1 MNLDLL
7 QALLRGRT
15 DRDQESAVLTMLGHA
30 TPQEFDLA
38 LTSVDAAELFASLD
52 DRLLGPDHRTA
63 LRHLIL
69 ERADSLS
76 VPALANVLYGLQ
88 AGHTGGAEEE
98 AIEAIFLGV
107 TGERLTELKNAI
119 NNRPDHHDLEQLI
132 FTDIGDASIR
142 ASIVAHIA
150 AQAIGVEPGEA
161 KVLCDIDDTVTARL
175 HDRRYPRGTVY
186 PGVLAVLDA
195 LDRGP
200 RDEPYSVGD
209 LTFVTARPG
218 DVFGLIENHTRATL
232 RRAGVAPHSV
242 LTGTFSSLASHDL
255 MADRKIANIS
265 HYHALFPEYRL
276 VFIGDS
282 GQGDVIVGELIWER
296 FGDIVD
302 AVLIH
307 DVVDT
312 PADVRA
318 AWREHR
324 IEAFDTY
331 VGAAGLL
338 RRHGLISAD
347 ALARVIEQTRTGL
360 DDVAWESPDQK
371 RRIQALVAR
380 DLDAVVDASPPPAGG
395 DVGSA

>member
-7 QALLRGRT
+7 HALLRGRT
-15 DRDQESAVLTMLGHA
+15 DRDQEAAVLAMLRQA
-30 TPQEFDLA
+30 TPEEFDLA

-52 DRLLGPDHRTA
+52 DRLIGPDHRTA

-69 ERADSLS
+69 ERCESLS

-98 AIEAIFLGV
+98 TIERIFLGV
-107 TGERLTELKNAI
+107 SGVRLTELKNAI
-119 NNRPDHHDLEQLI
+119 NDRPDHHDLEQLI
-132 FTDIGDASIR
+132 FSDIGDAGIR
-142 ASIVAHIA
+142 ASILAHIA
-150 AQAIGVEPGEA
+150 AQAGGVDPGEA
-161 KVLCDIDDTVTARL
+161 KVLCDIDDTVTAQL
-175 HDRRYPRGTVY
+175 HDRRFPRGTVY

-200 RDEPYSVGD
+200 DDEPFSVGD

-232 RRAGVAPHSV
+232 RRAGIASHSV
-242 LTGTFSSLASHDL
+242 LTGTFAALASHDL
-255 MADRKIANIS
+255 MAGRKIANIA
-265 HYHALFPEYRL
+265 HYHELFPEYRL

-282 GQGDVIVGELIWER
+282 GQGDVTVGELIRER
-296 FGDIVD
+296 FADAVD

-312 PADVRA
+312 PAEVRTAWA
-318 AWREHR
+318 AQG

-338 RRHGLISAD
+338 RRRGLISAA
-347 ALARVIEQTRTGL
+347 ALTRVVEQTLTGL
-360 DDVAWESPDQK
+360 NEIAWESPAQE
-371 RRIQALVAR
+371 RRVRDLVAR
-380 DLDAVVDASPPPAGG
+380 DADALVHDPPAPT
-395 DVGSA
+395 A

>member
-7 QALLRGRT
+7 HALLRGRT
-15 DRDQESAVLTMLGHA
+15 DRDEEAAVLAMLRQA
-30 TPQEFDLA
+30 TPEEFDLA

-52 DRLLGPDHRTA
+52 DRLIGPDHRTA
-63 LRHLIL
+63 LRNLIL
-69 ERADSLS
+69 ERCESLS

-98 AIEAIFLGV
+98 TIERILLGV
-107 TGERLTELKNAI
+107 TGVRLTELKNAI
-119 NNRPDHHDLEQLI
+119 NNRPDQHDLEQLI
-132 FTDIGDASIR
+132 FSDIGDPHIR
-142 ASIVAHIA
+142 ASILDHIA
-150 AQAIGVEPGEA
+150 AQADGVDPGEA
-161 KVLCDIDDTVTARL
+161 KVLCDIDDTVTAQLR
-175 HDRRYPRGTVY
+175 DRRYPRGTVY

-200 RDEPYSVGD
+200 DDEPFSLGD

-232 RRAGVAPHSV
+232 RRAGIASHSV
-242 LTGTFSSLASHDL
+242 LTGTFAALASHDL
-255 MADRKIANIS
+255 MAGRKIANIT

-282 GQGDVIVGELIWER
+282 GQGDVTVGELIRDR
-296 FGDIVD
+296 FGAAVD

-312 PADVRA
+312 PAEVRA
-318 AWREHR
+318 GWAAQG
-324 IEAFDTY
+324 IETFDTY

-338 RRHGLISAD
+338 HRRGLIGTA
-347 ALARVIEQTRTGL
+347 ALARVIEQTLAGL
-360 DDVAWESPDQK
+360 NEVAWESPEK
-371 RRIQALVAR
+371 ERRIRDLVAR
-380 DLDAVVDASPPPAGG
+380 DADALVHDQPGPAAPTAG
-395 DVGSA
+395 